1 MGKRPA
7 RESYEINDYQ
17 VIAGLTSKG
26 EIGYY
31 SMQLLSK
38 RSFTL
43 FVINAK
49 NGFGVRVFGMK
60 S

>member
-1 MGKRPA
+1 MGKRLV

-26 EIGYY
+26 EIRYN
-31 SMQLLSK
+31 SLQLSSK
-38 RSFTL
+38 RSFAL
-43 FVINAK
+43 FVINAE
-49 NGFGVRVFGMK
+49 NGFGVLIFGMK

>member
-1 MGKRPA
+1 MGKRPV
-7 RESYEINDYQ
+7 RESHEINDYQ

-31 SMQLLSK
+31 SLQLSSK

-43 FVINAK
+43 FVINAV
-49 NGFGVRVFGMK
+49 NGFGGLVFGMK